1 MLQQLVIRNLAIIH
15 ALDLRLNTGMTV
27 LTGETGAGKSILL
40 DALGLILGDRADSTL
55 IRTGTDKT
63 EVTAVFSLADT
74 PEVVKQLTDMDIETE
89 QELYVRRVISRDGR
103 SRAYLNNSPVPV
115 QTLRELGESLIEI
128 HGQHAHQ
135 GLIRSAIQRQLLD
148 NYGNYSSTL
157 TALNDKYSE
166 WKTINDRLHSYNH
179 VGKDYDARLKLLRYQ
194 TDELRECDPTENE
207 FTELS
212 TVHKRLSSAQSL
224 IDACEQAIDA
234 LSTSEHSLI
243 NELNHIERKLAT
255 RTQVDIAFNN
265 ITALLD
271 NARIQLEEAVIEL
284 RTQLGGIDDDSERL
298 KEIEQRLD
306 KLHELSRKHKV
317 QPDLLSAHLDALN
330 EELVGM
336 EQDQDDF
343 DQLLTKS
350 AKLQEA
356 YFSLAN
362 ELSRHRCHTA
372 KALSDAV
379 TEQMQELGIAGKF
392 YIEIETE
399 ENTTQPREYG
409 NDRVS
414 FLVSTNP
421 GQPLK
426 PITKIASGGELS
438 RLSLAIQIIG
448 SADSGVPTLIFDEV
462 DSGISGGIAEIT
474 GKLLSRLAQH
484 RQILCVTHLAQ
495 VAACGRHHLRVEKNT
510 DNQEAQAQ
518 VIALTQ
524 EERIDEIARLLAG
537 MEITHESRA
546 NAEKML
552 QLN

>member
-15 ALDLRLNTGMTV
+15 ALDLELNAGMTV

-55 IRTGTDKT
+55 IRTGADKT
-63 EVTAVFSLADT
+63 EVTAVFSLIDT
-74 PEVVKQLTDMDIETE
+74 PEVVKQLTDMDIETG
-89 QELYVRRVISRDGR
+89 QDLYVRRVINRDGR

-115 QTLRELGESLIEI
+115 QTLCELGESLIEI
-128 HGQHAHQ
+128 HGQQAHQ
-135 GLIRSAIQRQLLD
+135 GLVRCATQRQILD
-148 NYGNYSSTL
+148 NYGNYLSTL
-157 TALNDKYSE
+157 ISLNDKYSK
-166 WKTINDRLHSYNH
+166 WKTINDRLRSYKH
-179 VGKDYDARLKLLRYQ
+179 IGEDYDARLELLRYQ
-194 TDELRECDPTENE
+194 IDELRECNPTENE

-212 TVHKRLSSAQSL
+212 AAHKRLNSAQSL

-243 NELNHIERKLAT
+243 TELNHIERNLT
-255 RTQVDIAFNN
+255 TQADVNSVSNN

-284 RTQLGGIDDDSERL
+284 RTQLGHIDDDSERL

-317 QPDLLSAHLDALN
+317 QPDLLSIHMDALN

-336 EQDQDDF
+336 EHGQDDF
-343 DQLLTKS
+343 DQLSTEL

-356 YFSLAN
+356 YFSIAD
-362 ELSRHRCHTA
+362 ELSQHRRHAA
-372 KALSDAV
+372 KALSETV
-379 TEQMQELGIAGKF
+379 TEQMQELGIAGEF
-392 YIEIETE
+392 HIEIETE
-399 ENTTQPREYG
+399 KNTTQPKEYG
-409 NDRVS
+409 NDRIS

-426 PITKIASGGELS
+426 QIIKIASGGELS

-448 SADSGVPTLIFDEV
+448 SADNGVPTLIFDEV
-462 DSGISGGIAEIT
+462 DTGISGGIAEIV

-495 VAACGRHHLRVEKNT
+495 VASCGRHHLRVEKNT
-510 DNQEAQAQ
+510 DNQGTQTQ

-524 EERIDEIARLLAG
+524 EERVDEIARLLAG
-537 MEITHESRA
+537 IEVTHESRA

-552 QLN
+552 QMN

>member
-15 ALDLRLNTGMTV
+15 ALDLELNAGMTV

-55 IRTGTDKT
+55 IRTGADKT
-63 EVTAVFSLADT
+63 EVTAVFSLTDT
-74 PEVVKQLTDMDIETE
+74 PEVVKQLTDMDIETG
-89 QELYVRRVISRDGR
+89 QDLYVRRVINRDGR

-115 QTLRELGESLIEI
+115 QTLCELGESLIEI
-128 HGQHAHQ
+128 HGQQAHQ
-135 GLIRSAIQRQLLD
+135 GLVRCATQRQILD
-148 NYGNYSSTL
+148 NYGNHLSTL
-157 TALNDKYSE
+157 ISLNDKYSK
-166 WKTINDRLHSYNH
+166 WKTINDRLRSYKH
-179 VGKDYDARLKLLRYQ
+179 IGEDYDARLELLRYQ
-194 TDELRECDPTENE
+194 IDELRECNPTENE

-212 TVHKRLSSAQSL
+212 AAHKRLNSAQSL

-243 NELNHIERKLAT
+243 TELNHIERNLT
-255 RTQVDIAFNN
+255 TQADVNSVSNN

-284 RTQLGGIDDDSERL
+284 RTQLGHIDDDSERL

-317 QPDLLSAHLDALN
+317 QPDLLSIHMDALN

-336 EQDQDDF
+336 EHGQDDF
-343 DQLLTKS
+343 DQLSTEL

-356 YFSLAN
+356 YFSIAD
-362 ELSRHRCHTA
+362 ELSQHRRHAA
-372 KALSDAV
+372 KALSETV
-379 TEQMQELGIAGKF
+379 TEQMQELGIAGEF
-392 YIEIETE
+392 HIEIETE
-399 ENTTQPREYG
+399 KNTTQPKEYG
-409 NDRVS
+409 NDRIS

-426 PITKIASGGELS
+426 QIIKIASGGELS

-448 SADSGVPTLIFDEV
+448 SADNGVPTLIFDEV
-462 DSGISGGIAEIT
+462 DTGISGGIAEIV

-495 VAACGRHHLRVEKNT
+495 VASCGRHHLRVEKNT
-510 DNQEAQAQ
+510 DNQGTQTQ

-524 EERIDEIARLLAG
+524 EERVDEIARLLAG
-537 MEITHESRA
+537 IEVTHESRA

-552 QLN
+552 QMN